1 MNWDAL
7 GALAELLGAIAVIAT
22 LVYLAAQVRENTKSL
37 KGFSVD
43 STLNAGMNM
52 TQSLADDPELSTLF
66 GQGMEN
72 WDTLSEEER
81 MRIIYLLFRYFKCL
95 ESMHY
100 QFTVGILDESLWI
113 GWRNQLAEYA
123 QTKAGKVYLRDRKHW
138 YSPEF
143 IEMMES
149 LAPARQ
155 HVSTGTLST
164 KVSG

>member
-1 MNWDAL
+1 
-7 GALAELLGAIAVIAT
+7 
-22 LVYLAAQVRENTKSL
+22 
-37 KGFSVD
+37 
-43 STLNAGMNM
+43 M
-52 TQSLADDPELSTLF
+52 TQSLADDPELGTLF

-81 MRIIYLLFRYFKCL
+81 MRLIYLLFRYFKCL

-143 IEMMES
+143 IEMLES

-155 HVSTGTLST
+155 HVSTGRLST

>member
-52 TQSLADDPELSTLF
+52 TQSLADDPELGTLF

-72 WDTLSEEER
+72 WGTLSEEER
-81 MRIIYLLFRYFKCL
+81 MRLIYLLFRYFKCL

-100 QFTVGILDESLWI
+100 QFTVGILDGGIRPNES
-113 GWRNQLAEYA
+113 R
-123 QTKAGKVYLRDRKHW
+123 
-138 YSPEF
+138 
-143 IEMMES
+143 
-149 LAPARQ
+149 
-155 HVSTGTLST
+155 
-164 KVSG
+164 